1 MPTPL
6 CVLASHPFNLV
17 RQIVRHWGWA
27 LAFLVFATGA
37 IAQQSYRGFYSGTL
51 LVGGNIGFYVNT
63 NNDVTVI
70 VVDPLSNSFGASN
83 SPKVNPAGAFTGT
96 YSIATI
102 SGQIASDGSLTGTAS
117 PLGFNFTAKR
127 APLTGPTLAYEGFY
141 QGWVFDPNNRLLSTS
156 LAVSA
161 DGQLYMFI
169 QDGPDVVD
177 AGYGTIDA
185 RGIFSV
191 RDSSGRVS
199 SGSIITTAGGLTWN
213 GRFSKTGVGA
223 YTFVVGRRTA
233 AHKLINIATRGKVE
247 TGAGAMIAGFVVE
260 GGAKTLLLRGVG
272 PGLAQFG
279 VEGTLADPLLTVVKD
294 SETVAIND
302 NWRNVAPT
310 TTLTEINEITGRVG
324 AFALAANSAD
334 AVLLLRLEPG
344 RYTAQLSGVNGG
356 TGLGLIEVYEVQ

>member
-1 MPTPL
+1 MPTHTLARRTPALYLARRLLGWPL
-6 CVLASHPFNLV
+6 LVLLLASV
-17 RQIVRHWGWA
+17 A
-27 LAFLVFATGA
+27 S
-37 IAQQSYRGFYSGTL
+37 AQQSFRGFYSGSL
-51 LVGGNIGFYVNT
+51 LIGGNIGFYVNT

-83 SPKVNPAGAFTGT
+83 SPKITPTGAFTGT
-96 YSIATI
+96 YSVTTI
-102 SGQIASDGSLTGTAS
+102 SGQIANNGSLTGTVA
-117 PLGFNFTAKR
+117 PLGFNFTARR

-141 QGWVFDPNNRLLSTS
+141 QGWVFDPNHRLLATS

-169 QDGPDVVD
+169 QDGADVVD

-191 RDSSGRVS
+191 RDSAGRVS
-199 SGSIITTAGGLTWN
+199 SGSIVTTAGGLTWN
-213 GRFSKTGVGA
+213 GRFSKTGIGA

-247 TGAGAMIAGFVVE
+247 AGAGAMIAGFVVE

-294 SETVAIND
+294 GETIATND
-302 NWRNVAPT
+302 NWSNVAPT
-310 TTLTEINEITGRVG
+310 TTLAEIADTTGRVG
-324 AFALAANSAD
+324 AFALAASSTD
-334 AVLLLRLEPG
+334 AALLLRLEPG
-344 RYTAQLSGVNGG
+344 RYTAQLSGVNGA